1 MKLSTRALSASSA
14 ALLSLTLLVGCGAK
28 EDTAASSSASSS
40 SSAAASASAAE
51 TSAAASESA
60 APAKEAVI
68 PEGHKVVTASQNQI
82 TFAVPESWMELNAQT
97 IAESEEAIQ
106 AMVEISGGA
115 FDAETFKQQVAALD
129 LMAMATEMNAAGGS
143 SSVTV
148 EAQPIPAAS
157 LPTKAELTPILETV
171 GATVGEYST
180 METPLGEGAQL
191 TYNMSANGITV
202 EGAYLIVP
210 AGGGSGYSMIA
221 ISTSD
226 AAETKALAESIANS
240 LAAA

>member
-1 MKLSTRALSASSA
+1 MKFSTRALSASSA

-97 IAESEEAIQ
+97 IAEIEEAIQ
-106 AMVEISGGA
+106 AMIEISGGA

-129 LMAMATEMNAAGGS
+129 LMAMSTELNAVGG

-148 EAQPIPAAS
+148 EAKPIPASS
-157 LPTKAELTPILETV
+157 LPTKEELTPILETF
-171 GATVGEYST
+171 GADVGEYST
-180 METPLGEGAQL
+180 METSLGEDAQL